1 MIITKLHATLALV
14 ALGAWSALAAANFP
28 VGTHVI
34 KGSVMGYDEYGRNV
48 LLKPDSEVVIRAA
61 NTNGQV
67 IAETRVVEA
76 TADGINFVLRI
87 PLSTTATDST
97 CAVGDKLNCVMSQAS
112 GTLISTEPVTVGG
125 ALESQTVMLK
135 LIDVRRY
142 VSQDGTVTNEVAQTY
157 VDGIEWWMEDE
168 EEYSGKSYDPFADY
182 DGDGA
187 SNYAE
192 YIAGTNPFDPSDCLR
207 VRAFSFEPGMA
218 EISFEYVGGHVYGVT
233 TTTDLTNPAWMQQKV
248 RTSKSGDEYSQI
260 APSADPADVGDIIK
274 IYMTPATESPQ
285 RFFKLEAK

>member
-1 MIITKLHATLALV
+1 
-14 ALGAWSALAAANFP
+14 
-28 VGTHVI
+28 
-34 KGSVMGYDEYGRNV
+34 
-48 LLKPDSEVVIRAA
+48 
-61 NTNGQV
+61 
-67 IAETRVVEA
+67 
-76 TADGINFVLRI
+76 
-87 PLSTTATDST
+87 
-97 CAVGDKLNCVMSQAS
+97 
-112 GTLISTEPVTVGG
+112 
-125 ALESQTVMLK
+125 MLK
-135 LIDVRRY
+135 LIDVRRD